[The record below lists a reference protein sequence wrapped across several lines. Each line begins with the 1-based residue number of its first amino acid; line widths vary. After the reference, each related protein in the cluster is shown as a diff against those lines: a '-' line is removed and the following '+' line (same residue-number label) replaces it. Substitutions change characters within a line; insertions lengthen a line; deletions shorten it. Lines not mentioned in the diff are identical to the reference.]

1 VPRVV
6 VTGGVGFIG
15 YHVSRALLARGDDV
29 AIVDD
34 FCDAPY
40 PAAEKRRNHRDLAAE
55 FPGVRVTVACVT
67 DRAAMAPLL
76 AGANTVLH
84 LAGMAG
90 VRPSFADPARYARV
104 NVEGTAVTQ
113 ELAIGLGIERFIFAS
128 SSSVYGNATPLPA
141 KEDAPAVVPE
151 SPYAASKRAAELIA
165 SALCLRAP
173 AMRCAALRFF
183 TVYGPR
189 QRPEMAI
196 TRFAR
201 ALLAKR
207 PITLFGDGSMR
218 RDFTHVDDIVRGVLA
233 AVDGAPPGFRAYNLG
248 SGAPVDLV
256 ALIRA
261 LGEEA
266 GVDPSVERAPVPL
279 GDVDATF
286 ADITRA
292 RAELGWEPRVGLRD
306 GLKSVV
312 AWVRENDQW
321 RSAEGMSGVSHGR
334 AALGKPRER
343 LWGSGRS
350 PEERDLVPS
359 GAAKQ
364 RHPETGGRTSAGRH

>member
-1 VPRVV
+1 VARIV

-29 AIVDD
+29 VIADD

-40 PAAEKRRNHRDLAAE
+40 PAAEKRRNQRDLTAE
-55 FPGVRVTVACVT
+55 FPRVRIALACVT
-67 DRAAMAPLL
+67 DRVAMDPLL
-76 AGANTVLH
+76 DSADVVLH

-104 NVEGTAVTQ
+104 NVEGTAVVQT
-113 ELAIGLGIERFIFAS
+113 LAIERGVQRFVFAS

-141 KEDAPAVVPE
+141 NEDAPAVVPE
-151 SPYAASKRAAELIA
+151 SPYAASKRGAELVA
-165 SALCLRAP
+165 SALCRRAP

-201 ALLAKR
+201 AILASR

-218 RDFTHVDDIVRGVLA
+218 RDFTHVEDIVRGVLA
-233 AVDGAPPGFRAYNLG
+233 ATDHAPPGFRTYNLG
-248 SGAPVDLV
+248 SGAPVDLRMLV
-256 ALIRA
+256 RA
-261 LGEEA
+261 LGETTGLE
-266 GVDPSVERAPVPL
+266 PRVEPAPVPL

-286 ADITRA
+286 ANITRA
-292 RAELGWEPRVGLRD
+292 QAELGWEPRIPLRAGLE
-306 GLKSVV
+306 SVV
-312 AWVRENDQW
+312 AWVREN
-321 RSAEGMSGVSHGR
+321 G
-334 AALGKPRER
+334 
-343 LWGSGRS
+343 
-350 PEERDLVPS
+350 
-359 GAAKQ
+359 
-364 RHPETGGRTSAGRH
+364 